1 MAVMDRPTVR
11 EEAESIESQAGW
23 ATYPALAYDGSGTLW
38 TAWLERLEG
47 ADAVYLA
54 PAGDGE
60 PREVVRA
67 EAIKDGPSLAWT
79 AADGLCCAWQY
90 RNNAG
95 AAGRNQEWRLAVAT
109 HLERGGES
117 SPTEIDTS
125 SASGQLRP
133 SHPVLASAGDR
144 LFLGYELHDAD
155 GAKVILHTGQ
165 GGEWSKPVALSGLPR
180 PGVGVPEGAYEIALT
195 VAPDGVLWAAWIET
209 RDAGFAVWAAHAPA
223 AKADAAAAWS
233 APERISGEPH
243 LPSWPR
249 LLAAEHGLWVTWAN
263 FSGGRQPA
271 EKLPAWADG
280 PERRWERLGHKHRRR
295 LHVRRWDAASRTW
308 GPEWRESEPPAND
321 RNSSHY
327 PVLVPIDQTHRR
339 RGDAEEVALVCR
351 RAVPRALGW
360 T

>member
-155 GAKVILHTGQ
+155 GAEVVLRARRD
-165 GGEWSKPVALSGLPR
+165 GEWSKPVALSGLPR

-249 LLAAEHGLWVTWAN
+249 L
-263 FSGGRQPA
+263 
-271 EKLPAWADG
+271 
-280 PERRWERLGHKHRRR
+280 GHKHRRR

-308 GPEWRESEPPAND
+308 GPEWREPEPPAND

-339 RGDAEEVALVCR
+339 PGDAEDVALVCR